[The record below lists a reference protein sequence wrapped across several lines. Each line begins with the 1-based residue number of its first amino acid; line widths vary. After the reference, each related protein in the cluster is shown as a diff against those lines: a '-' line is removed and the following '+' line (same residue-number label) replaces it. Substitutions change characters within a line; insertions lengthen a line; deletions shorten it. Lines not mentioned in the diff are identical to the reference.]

1 MFKATRRKLTM
12 LYAGLFFCLLVAFAA
27 IIVTGS
33 TWLFLNELKQEIHLL
48 AHEEVEEQIAV
59 YRIKGVFIDS
69 EEENEHNPEGLFYCV
84 SDNSG
89 AIVSANTPSRLQPPV
104 MEAIR
109 KWQEPAGATKVI
121 KTSMED
127 RQTVFFL
134 LTAEPILDEPN
145 RLGTVYFGKD
155 VTSYYILFCRI
166 LIGLAAT
173 LLLFLLLALG
183 VGHLLSGRAMTPIVQ
198 SFARQRE
205 FTADASHE
213 LRTPLSIIL
222 ASADVIQGDKGT
234 TLSPFA
240 QQVLDDMRE
249 EIRKMTKLVRDLLT
263 MARGDGGTITLQKT
277 AFDLHPVAE
286 QVIRT
291 LEPLVQDK
299 GLYLSLATPASLFL
313 TADEARIRQLLFI
326 LIDNAVK
333 YTPPGGN
340 ISLTLE
346 ADEVRNGIRIITAD
360 TGIGIAS
367 EEQKKIFDR
376 FYRSD
381 KARSRDLGG
390 TGLGLAIAVQIVSL
404 HNGTI
409 SIASTLGKG
418 ATFTVFLP
426 RPD

>member
-69 EEENEHNPEGLFYCV
+69 EEENEHSPEGLFYCV
-84 SDNSG
+84 SDNNG
-89 AIVSANTPSRLQPPV
+89 TIVSANTPSRLQPPV

-109 KWQEPAGATKVI
+109 QWQEPAGATKVI

-166 LIGLAAT
+166 LIGLVAT

-249 EIRKMTKLVRDLLT
+249 EIRKMTKLVSDLLT

-299 GLYLSLATPASLFL
+299 GLYLSLATPASLFI

-326 LIDNAVK
+326 LLDNAVK
-333 YTPPGGN
+333 YTPSGGT

-346 ADEVRNGIRIITAD
+346 TDELRGGFRIITAD
-360 TGIGIAS
+360 TGIGIPP
-367 EEQKKIFDR
+367 EEQTRIFDR

-390 TGLGLAIAVQIVSL
+390 TGLGLAIAAQIVSL

-409 SIASTLGKG
+409 SVASTLGKG

-426 RPD
+426 RLD